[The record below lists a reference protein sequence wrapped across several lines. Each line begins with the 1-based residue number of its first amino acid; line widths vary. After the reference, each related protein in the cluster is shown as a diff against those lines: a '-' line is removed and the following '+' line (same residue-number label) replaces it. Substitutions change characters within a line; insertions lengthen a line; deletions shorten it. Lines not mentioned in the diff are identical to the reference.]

1 MLSIGKINTLQV
13 KEATPVGYVL
23 CDPQSIALPSNP
35 WTENVRAQAQEIL
48 LSATDHSL
56 TEGQSVEV
64 FLYYGQDK
72 AIHASML
79 KPTISVDEFKALTVI
94 GLTDAGAF
102 FKWGIER
109 DLFAPKQHTH
119 SELAEGMPAVVRL
132 IHEPTQ
138 NRMFATT
145 KIEQFLL
152 DAPAQWDYSLPV
164 ELLVYGKSPLGYK
177 VIINNSFGGLL
188 YHSDLFKPVHIGE
201 THTGYI
207 TKIREDGKIDVS
219 LQRHDAKQ
227 RQSLNQQILEDLEA
241 HGGISTLTDKSSPDD
256 IQTRFNVSKAAYK
269 RALGQLYKSKQILIT
284 PTHIKRNSEST

>member
-1 MLSIGKINTLQV
+1 MLAIGKINTLQV

-23 CDPQSIALPSNP
+23 CDPKIQSLPSNP
-35 WTENVRAQAQEIL
+35 WTENAQAKAQDIL
-48 LSATDHSL
+48 LSASEQSL

-72 AIHASML
+72 TIHASTR
-79 KPTISVDEFKALTVI
+79 PAAICIDEFKALTVV

-109 DLFAPKQHTH
+109 DLFAPKQHIH

-132 IHEPTQ
+132 VHEPEQ
-138 NRMFATT
+138 NRLFATT

-152 DAPAQWDYSLPV
+152 DAPAEWDYRNQV
-164 ELLVYGKSPLGYK
+164 ELLVYGKTPLGFK
-177 VIINNSFGGLL
+177 VIIDNSYSGLL

-201 THTGYI
+201 THMGYI
-207 TKIREDGKIDVS
+207 SKIRDDGKIDVS

-227 RQSLNQQILEDLEA
+227 RQSLNQQILDDLEA
-241 HGGISTLTDKSSPDD
+241 HGGISTLTDKSSAEE
-256 IQTRFNVSKAAYK
+256 IQTRFNVSKGAYK
-269 RALGQLYKSKQILIT
+269 RALGQLYKSKQIMIT
-284 PTHIKRNSEST
+284 PSHIKSNTES